1 MTNKSIFYRNLSSYL
16 FCYNWNNNCLLD
28 IWNWNVAWGYL
39 YLDNLDLASIYLWN
53 IAIKG
58 SIYNSIK

>member
-28 IWNWNVAWGYL
+28 IWNGNVAWGHFYPG
-39 YLDNLDLASIYLWN
+39 NLDLATTYIRN

-58 SIYNSIK
+58 SIHNSMK